1 MRRIRPRRHGAGLAL
16 ILGITAAIVPIPAPS
31 QVQVDRTVIGYT
43 ALQNLLGISM
53 PTGAGISATMG
64 EAPLAG
70 GEYRLDASDSSF
82 SGKAIA
88 FPSGGNEAVSWHAT
102 YDGKYF
108 FGTTHSL
115 APDIGRGTD
124 GQDVANYN
132 GYDWIGSGFLNA
144 TSDALPH
151 VESRDLVNNSWIG
164 TTGDSSADADILRR
178 YDYTIARDDFIA
190 VASVNNRSTTAIP
203 SLLSSSYNG
212 IAVGRSDGNHSR
224 GTTTADGAGRSKPDI
239 VAPMGATSW
248 AAPIV
253 AGAAGLLLETA
264 RTAPGLG
271 NGDRS
276 VVVKSVMLAGADREG
291 IHVPFSWS
299 QTPTQPLD
307 SVYGA
312 GQLNVYDNHLI
323 LTSGEFDASE
333 SGDVGSTGWD
343 FGTASTADE
352 QLYFFDTTFTGA
364 FSAALTWNRDV
375 TAQLNGELYE
385 FTSWLANLD
394 LRLYPVDGFA
404 RGPALWESTSAVDNV
419 ELIYQSS
426 LAAGRYALGVTSNA
440 PDVTYGLSWQA
451 VPEPTAI
458 LTMLLGLFSITARR
472 RMQNRVCRIRR
483 RPPA

>member
-1 MRRIRPRRHGAGLAL
+1 M
-16 ILGITAAIVPIPAPS
+16 
-31 QVQVDRTVIGYT
+31 
-43 ALQNLLGISM
+43 
-53 PTGAGISATMG
+53 
-64 EAPLAG
+64 
-70 GEYRLDASDSSF
+70 
-82 SGKAIA
+82 
-88 FPSGGNEAVSWHAT
+88 
-102 YDGKYF
+102 
-108 FGTTHSL
+108 
-115 APDIGRGTD
+115 
-124 GQDVANYN
+124 
-132 GYDWIGSGFLNA
+132 
-144 TSDALPH
+144 
-151 VESRDLVNNSWIG
+151 
-164 TTGDSSADADILRR
+164 
-178 YDYTIARDDFIA
+178 
-190 VASVNNRSTTAIP
+190 
-203 SLLSSSYNG
+203 
-212 IAVGRSDGNHSR
+212 
-224 GTTTADGAGRSKPDI
+224 
-239 VAPMGATSW
+239 
-248 AAPIV
+248 
-253 AGAAGLLLETA
+253 
-264 RTAPGLG
+264 
-271 NGDRS
+271 
-276 VVVKSVMLAGADREG
+276 
-291 IHVPFSWS
+291 
-299 QTPTQPLD
+299 
-307 SVYGA
+307 YGA